1 MPGQGQN
8 PTIKD
13 RDLADL
19 APYVGANWSSRNG
32 RISKFKAPEIW
43 KVTDSRSLT
52 GMHTQ

>member
-19 APYVGANWSSRNG
+19 APYLEVNWSIRYG
-32 RISKFKAPEIW
+32 RVGKSKAPEIL
-43 KVTDSRSLT
+43 KVTDSRSTT